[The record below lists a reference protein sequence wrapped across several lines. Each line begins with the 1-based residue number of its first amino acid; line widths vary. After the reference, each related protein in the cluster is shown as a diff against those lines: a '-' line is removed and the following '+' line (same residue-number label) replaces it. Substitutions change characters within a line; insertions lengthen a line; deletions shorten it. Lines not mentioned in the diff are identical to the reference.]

1 MFAKVTTKIG
11 ALIVAL
17 GLVFSLSSP
26 ALAATQR
33 TIYFVSTLGSGLG
46 VYSVNFDPN
55 NSNVTPEAV
64 SPDTTVGHVYRSLA
78 TDDTRLYFADN
89 NQSGTWDLVSTDLT
103 GADHQIIAAGIA
115 TPEYIKV
122 WSDHVFFTTWRGGLF
137 AVPKTGGTPQ
147 ELIGPT
153 HDAGLGGAA
162 PASGYGPFAFVGSHV
177 FVDVNAVGIIK
188 ADWLWL
194 NPSGAQIVS
203 PAGYS
208 SFNVT
213 DWYEKGSYLSPTHY
227 VSGYNIGGFETTT
240 DLTTDTAG
248 WTLVSTSFPGM
259 VSTTAYRTAA
269 DDEYF
274 FFTSGSGDIT
284 YMTAAGNGLGPVLGT
299 RFNSENYGIV
309 VVDQD
314 VPDNTVET
322 LANTGG
328 NLNLLYAG
336 FALIAIG
343 IFTKRVRK
351 N

>member
-26 ALAATQR
+26 AHAATQR
-33 TIYFVSTLGSGLG
+33 TVYFVSTLGSGLG

-64 SPDTTVGHVYRSLA
+64 TPDTATGHIYRSLA

-89 NQSGTWDLVSTDLT
+89 NQGSTWDLVSTDLT
-103 GADHQIIAAGIA
+103 GGDHQIIAAGIA

-122 WSDHVFFTTWRGGLF
+122 WSDQVFFTTWRGGLF
-137 AVPKTGGTPQ
+137 SVPKTGGTPQ

-153 HDAGLGGAA
+153 HDAGLGGSA
-162 PASGYGPFAFVGSHV
+162 PTSGYGPFAFVGSHV

-208 SFNVT
+208 SFNIT
-213 DWYEKGSYLSPTHY
+213 DWYEKGSYLSPTLY
-227 VSGYNIGGFETTT
+227 VSGYNISGFKKTT
-240 DLTTDTAG
+240 DLTTDSSG
-248 WTLVSTSFPGM
+248 WDSVSTSFPGM
-259 VSTTAYRTAA
+259 AAANAYRTTG
-269 DDEYF
+269 DGEYV

-284 YMTAAGNGLGPVLGT
+284 YMSATENTFGLVLGT
-299 RFNSENYGIV
+299 RFNSANYGIA
-309 VVDQD
+309 VVDTEVNNQAGGH
-314 VPDNTVET
+314 

-328 NLNLLYAG
+328 NLNLIYVGLT
-336 FALIAIG
+336 LIAIG
-343 IFTKRVRK
+343 IFTKRFRM